1 MKTALVTGA
10 SGGVGGRLA
19 SRLAAEGWRVFGTA
33 RGNVP
38 LPDKIERLPLDVTDE
53 RSVAEAT
60 ARIAEQTRERG
71 LDALINCA
79 GIIVEGPLEL
89 VPVAEFRRQFE
100 VNVTGP
106 FALIRSLAPQLR
118 LARGRIVNIGAA
130 SAYVTPPFFG
140 PIAASKAALASL
152 SDAAR
157 LELKAFGV
165 RVVLIEPG
173 ALRTG
178 IFATARQAQTEA
190 MAEQSPEILK
200 LYCAAI
206 DAAHQALDKLAAD
219 DPDVVVQAAMRAL
232 NDRNPKPR
240 VLVGKGAAMLARLR
254 MLPDAWRDR
263 LLLNMVGVS
272 KAMKQAGAA

>member
-19 SRLAAEGWRVFGTA
+19 TRLAAEGWRVFGAA
-33 RGNVP
+33 RGNAP
-38 LPDKIERLPLDVTDE
+38 LPDKVERLSLDLTDE
-53 RSVAEAT
+53 RSMAEAT
-60 ARIAEQTRERG
+60 TRITDATGEGG
-71 LDALINCA
+71 LDALVNCA

-89 VPVAEFRRQFE
+89 APVAEFRRQFD

-106 FALIRSLAPQLR
+106 FALIRALAPQLR
-118 LARGRIVNIGAA
+118 RARGRIVNIGAA
-130 SAYVTPPFFG
+130 SAHVTPPFFG

-178 IFATARQAQTEA
+178 IFATARQAQAEA

-200 LYCAAI
+200 LYRAAI
-206 DAAHQALDKLAAD
+206 DAAHQAMDKLAAD
-219 DPDVVVQAAMRAL
+219 DPDVVVRAAMRAL
-232 NDRNPKPR
+232 NDRHPKPR

-272 KAMKQAGAA
+272 KAMKQTGAA